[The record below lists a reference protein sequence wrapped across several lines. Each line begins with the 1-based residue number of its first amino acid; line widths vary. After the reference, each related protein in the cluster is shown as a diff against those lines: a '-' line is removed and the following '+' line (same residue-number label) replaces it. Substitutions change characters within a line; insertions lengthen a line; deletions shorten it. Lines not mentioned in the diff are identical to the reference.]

1 MKEVFWKIHHYFFQE
16 TKTFIK
22 QCKDVD
28 NGITNSF
35 LNLLSMIDY
44 DKFDVTVYL
53 TQDSRKNAALD
64 ARVENL
70 RKEIRVLLRKGP
82 ISASL
87 DEEIRREFCIYL
99 SRERLKNL

>member
-1 MKEVFWKIHHYFFQE
+1 ML
-16 TKTFIK
+16 
-22 QCKDVD
+22 D

-70 RKEIRVLLRKGP
+70 RKEIQKQ
-82 ISASL
+82 I
-87 DEEIRREFCIYL
+87 
-99 SRERLKNL
+99 NLI